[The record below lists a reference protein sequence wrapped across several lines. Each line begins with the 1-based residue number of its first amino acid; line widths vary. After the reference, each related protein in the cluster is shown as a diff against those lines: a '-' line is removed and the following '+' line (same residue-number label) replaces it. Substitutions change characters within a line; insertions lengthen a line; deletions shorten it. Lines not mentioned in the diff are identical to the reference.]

1 MLKHFREFI
10 NQTGFAV
17 RALAGRYDNPIPN
30 RFLALIDCYKIPAQ
44 IVLNVHHAVYSMYSL
59 TSPRLCAWLA
69 CWLCE
74 LAESLLLLVAW
85 LACRWLFFLLF
96 IRLMQGSITVNILIA
111 TASHP
116 QLSSTCIPSQ
126 VLLPYVKPKIVF
138 LVILSPTHPILNSH
152 RPCIPSKCSSCPR

>member
-1 MLKHFREFI
+1 
-10 NQTGFAV
+10 
-17 RALAGRYDNPIPN
+17 
-30 RFLALIDCYKIPAQ
+30 
-44 IVLNVHHAVYSMYSL
+44 
-59 TSPRLCAWLA
+59 LA

-116 QLSSTCIPSQ
+116 QLSSHLQTIPSSTI
-126 VLLPYVKPKIVF
+126 Y
-138 LVILSPTHPILNSH
+138 
-152 RPCIPSKCSSCPR
+152 